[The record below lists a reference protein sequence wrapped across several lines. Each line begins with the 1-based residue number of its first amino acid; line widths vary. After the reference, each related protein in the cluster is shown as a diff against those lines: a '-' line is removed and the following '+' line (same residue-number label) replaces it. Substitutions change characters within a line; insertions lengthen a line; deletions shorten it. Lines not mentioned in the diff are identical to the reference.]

1 VTPHVTSVDGA
12 EKGRRVV
19 VVGAGF
25 GGLFAARRLAR
36 SGLQVVLIDRRNF
49 HTFTPLLYQVAAAE
63 LEPEEIAYP
72 LRSVFRGQKNLHM
85 VLGEVRR
92 VDLSSRQLEVGD
104 VSIGYEDLILALG
117 STTNFFGVDGASDYS
132 WPLKTPGDAVRLRS
146 HILECFERAQLHSE
160 ETGRAPLITFVIVG
174 GGPTGVEFAGALSE
188 LIRGPLARDFPSLDL
203 SESKVILVEAS
214 NSLLGGFPQH
224 LGMYGARRLRQMGV
238 EVRFDATVTAV
249 GPHSVAF
256 ASGEAIESATVV
268 WTAGVR
274 GDPALERWGLP
285 TTRDGRVPVDDTLH
299 VPGDPHVYV
308 IGDSAYVEQAGRALP
323 MLAPVAIQQGEAA
336 ADNILR
342 AASAKPARV
351 FRYRDKGTMAT
362 IGRNAAVAVLAGHA
376 FSGFSAWI
384 IWLAIHITSLIGFR
398 NRLLVLTNWAWDYLF
413 FERGVRLIDPGP

>member
-1 VTPHVTSVDGA
+1 MDSA

-72 LRSVFRGQKNLHM
+72 VRTIFRGQKNLRM

-92 VDLSSRQLEVGD
+92 VDLSARQLEVGD

-117 STTNFFGVDGASDYS
+117 STTNFFGVDGASDHS

-146 HILECFERAQLHSE
+146 HILECFERAQLRSE
-160 ETGRAPLITFVIVG
+160 SSARAPLITFVIVG

-203 SESKVILVEAS
+203 SESKVILVEVR
-214 NSLLGGFPQH
+214 NSLLGSFPQH

-238 EVRFDATVTAV
+238 EVRFDAKVTAV
-249 GPHSVAF
+249 RPHSVAF
-256 ASGEAIESATVV
+256 ASGEAIESATAV

-285 TTRDGRVPVDDTLH
+285 TTRDGRVPVDDTLQ
-299 VPGDPHVYV
+299 VPGYPHVYV
-308 IGDSAYVEQAGRALP
+308 IGDSAYVEQAGRVLP

-336 ADNILR
+336 AENIIR
-342 AASAKPARV
+342 AASAKPARA

-376 FSGFSAWI
+376 FRGFPAWI
-384 IWLAIHITSLIGFR
+384 IWLAIHIASLIGFR

>member
-1 VTPHVTSVDGA
+1 
-12 EKGRRVV
+12 
-19 VVGAGF
+19 
-25 GGLFAARRLAR
+25 
-36 SGLQVVLIDRRNF
+36 VLIDRRNF

-72 LRSVFRGQKNLHM
+72 VRTIFRGQKNLRM

-104 VSIGYEDLILALG
+104 VSIGYENLILALG
-117 STTNFFGVDGASDYS
+117 STTNFFGVDGASDHS

-146 HILECFERAQLHSE
+146 HILGCFERAQLRSE
-160 ETGRAPLITFVIVG
+160 SSARGPLITFVIVG

-214 NSLLGGFPQH
+214 NALLGGFPQH
-224 LGMYGARRLRQMGV
+224 LGMYGTRRLRQMGV
-238 EVRFDATVTAV
+238 EVRFGAKVSAV

-256 ASGEAIESATVV
+256 ASGEAILSATVV

-285 TTRDGRVPVDDTLH
+285 TTRDGRVPVDDTLQ
-299 VPGDPHVYV
+299 VPGYPHVYV
-308 IGDSAYVEQAGRALP
+308 IGDSAYVEHAGRALP

-336 ADNILR
+336 AENIIR
-342 AASAKPARV
+342 GASAKPART

-376 FSGFSAWI
+376 FSGFPAWI
-384 IWLAIHITSLIGFR
+384 IWLAIHIASLIGFR